1 MMIREPGQQMDALGT
16 SKEFVNVDFVP
27 RPTLWDGIT
36 RMYIY
41 PLFCVASARC
51 GYDPGRHI
59 RTWRFSRA
67 SSLNWTRAQLAM
79 ESVIQSS
86 CVASLVMLIVFD

>member
-27 RPTLWDGIT
+27 WPTLWDGIT

-41 PLFCVASARC
+41 RPILCRL
-51 GYDPGRHI
+51 
-59 RTWRFSRA
+59 RTLRLRPWQA
-67 SSLNWTRAQLAM
+67 YLNVEIL
-79 ESVIQSS
+79 
-86 CVASLVMLIVFD
+86 

>member
-1 MMIREPGQQMDALGT
+1 MMIREPGQQMDALGA
-16 SKEFVNVDFVP
+16 SKEFVNLDFVP

-79 ESVIQSS
+79 ESVIQSRYLK
-86 CVASLVMLIVFD
+86 VKRGRHL